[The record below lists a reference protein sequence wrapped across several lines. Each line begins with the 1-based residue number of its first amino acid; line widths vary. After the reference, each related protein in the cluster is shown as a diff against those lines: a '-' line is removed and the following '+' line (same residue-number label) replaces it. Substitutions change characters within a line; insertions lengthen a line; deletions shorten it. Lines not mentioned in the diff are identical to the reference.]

1 MIYCKSV
8 FNANH
13 SYIMEFDEGKL
24 LMESKWL
31 LDNNATYI
39 SYNGDVLTQNQFY
52 LLNVQIPSTLDRII
66 YYLGQPNSPH
76 QGQLTKNFY
85 NVIGLYEKT
94 YQRYE
99 QVWEMEVESA
109 KKVCQYK
116 MIVFAFGAIVYLI
129 FLIFIQRSYKN
140 QRKTVQAFFKF
151 ERADLNE
158 RIYSIRAIT
167 GVL

>member
-13 SYIMEFDEGKL
+13 SYIMEFDDGKL

-31 LDNNATYI
+31 LDNNATYV

-76 QGQLTKNFY
+76 
-85 NVIGLYEKT
+85 
-94 YQRYE
+94 
-99 QVWEMEVESA
+99 
-109 KKVCQYK
+109 
-116 MIVFAFGAIVYLI
+116 
-129 FLIFIQRSYKN
+129 
-140 QRKTVQAFFKF
+140 
-151 ERADLNE
+151 
-158 RIYSIRAIT
+158 
-167 GVL
+167 